1 MALFFTIFFTVYTA
15 LNYYIFIRGWQAIH
29 TLSVLKPFYL
39 VFFIIIA
46 YGYVIVKVL
55 YKYLSPLAY
64 DIILGAGAI
73 WFAFLI
79 YFILFLLGLDL
90 IRLLESFFQFLPKY
104 FYDNYEQTK
113 KITAIVIIALV
124 SLIVFLGNLNKREIT
139 IKNLEITL
147 PKGSGKLNEL
157 NVVMASDLHL
167 SPIDGER
174 LLSKI
179 IDKMNS
185 LKPDII
191 LLAGDIVDDKAE
203 ILEQRK
209 IGESFK
215 RLKPK
220 YGIYTINGNHEFI
233 NGVDASVQYAEHLG
247 MKVLRDEFELIDSSF
262 YIVGREDVAMK
273 QFTGKDRKSLEEIV
287 HSINTN
293 EISETSMDHL
303 SGRSST
309 KTLPKILL
317 DHTPVKLE
325 QAEKNGIDIQFSGHT
340 HHGQLWPANIITG
353 MIYEI
358 SWGYK
363 KKGNTHYYVTSGAG
377 TWGPPVRTGSKS
389 EIVNIKIKFE
399 D

>member
-15 LNYYIFIRGWQAIH
+15 LNYYVFIRGWQAL
-29 TLSVLKPFYL
+29 TSYSYL
-39 VFFIIIA
+39 RPYYIIVFVFVA
-46 YGYVIVKVL
+46 YGYIFSKLL
-55 YKYLSPLAY
+55 YKFLPPLVY
-64 DIILGAGAI
+64 DIWLSVGAV
-73 WFAFLI
+73 WFAFLV
-79 YFILFLLGLDL
+79 YFILILLGLDL
-90 IRLLESFFQFLPKY
+90 IRLLESFFQFLPKFIY
-104 FYDNYEQTK
+104 NNFEQTK
-113 KITAIVIIALV
+113 KIAAIVIIALV
-124 SLIVFLGNLNKREIT
+124 SLIVFLGNLNKRDIT
-139 IKNLEITL
+139 IKNLDITL
-147 PKGSGKLNEL
+147 PKGSGKLTEL

-185 LKPDII
+185 LDPAII

-209 IGESFK
+209 IGESFRK
-215 RLKPK
+215 LNPK

-233 NGVDASVQYAEHLG
+233 NGVDASVEYAEHLG
-247 MKVLRDEFELIDSSF
+247 MKVLRDEYLLIDSSL
-262 YIVGREDVAMK
+262 YVIGREDVAMK
-273 QFTGKDRKSLEEIV
+273 QFTGKERKSIEQIIS
-287 HSINTN
+287 SIN
-293 EISETSMDHL
+293 SDY
-303 SGRSST
+303 
-309 KTLPKILL
+309 PKILL

-340 HHGQLWPANIITG
+340 HHGQIWPANIITN
-353 MIYEI
+353 MIYEV

-377 TWGPPVRTGSKS
+377 TWGPSVRTGSKS

-399 D
+399 

>member
-1 MALFFTIFFTVYTA
+1 MALFFTIFFTIYTA
-15 LNYYIFIRGWQAIH
+15 LNYYIFIRGWQALH
-29 TLSVLKPFYL
+29 TLPVLKPFYV
-39 VFFIIIA
+39 VFFVIIA
-46 YGYVIVKVL
+46 YGYVIAKVL
-55 YKYLSPLAY
+55 YKYLHPLAY

-73 WFAFLI
+73 WFAFLV
-79 YFILFLLGLDL
+79 YFILLLLGLDI
-90 IRLLESFFQFLPKY
+90 IRLLESFFHFLPKFIY
-104 FYDNYEQTK
+104 NNYEQTK

-124 SLIVFLGNLNKREIT
+124 SLIVFLGNLNKRDIT
-139 IKNLEITL
+139 IKTLELTL

-157 NVVMASDLHL
+157 NIVMASDLHL

-174 LLSKI
+174 LLAKI

-185 LKPDII
+185 LNPDII

-215 RLKPK
+215 RLNPK

-233 NGVDASVQYAEHLG
+233 NGVDASVDYAEHLG
-247 MKVLRDEFELIDSSF
+247 MKVLRDEYELIDSSF
-262 YIVGREDVAMK
+262 YVIGREDVSMNS
-273 QFTGKDRKSLEEIV
+273 FTGRKRKTLEDIIS
-287 HSINTN
+287 SIN
-293 EISETSMDHL
+293 SDH
-303 SGRSST
+303 
-309 KTLPKILL
+309 PKILL

-325 QAEKNGIDIQFSGHT
+325 QAEKNGIDMQFSGHT
-340 HHGQLWPANIITG
+340 HHGQIWPGNIITNL
-353 MIYEI
+353 IYEV

-389 EIVNIKIKFE
+389 EIVNIKIKF